1 MKQHMRTILEM
12 KSFLLLW
19 LTQSLSSLG
28 SAMTNYALVIWA
40 YQQQG
45 SALHSALLMVC
56 SYAPYVLLSVF
67 AGALS
72 DRWDKRKT
80 MLACDACAAAC
91 SLVVLLLLSANMLKL
106 WHLYALNAVN
116 GLMNTVQQ
124 PASEVA
130 VTALLPKKHYQ
141 RVGGLRYLSNS
152 CNTILTPVIATA
164 LMGLFGIRLVIL
176 ADLST
181 FLLAFMALLIFIRLP
196 KLGTENKTESF
207 GQSVRKGFGYLK
219 KNRGIFDL
227 ILFLAGINLVASM
240 FNAAFAP
247 MMLSRANA
255 GEKALG
261 FMNAFTGV
269 VMLTGSIAASLVK
282 EPKSRVRVI
291 YVSLF
296 LSMSTENFFLAFG
309 KSLPVW
315 CIGAF
320 LGWIAIPLMNANLD
334 AVMRLNI
341 PIDIQGRVFAAR
353 NSFQF
358 FTIPLGYFFGGFA
371 VDRIFEP
378 LMRRQSPESL
388 PAILFGFGKG
398 SGAACFFAVLG
409 ILGVL
414 ICLLFRNDQHIW
426 TLERQDGE

>member
-1 MKQHMRTILEM
+1 MKRETLTEMR
-12 KSFLLLW
+12 SFLVLW
-19 LTQSLSSLG
+19 FTQSLSSLG
-28 SAMTNYALVIWA
+28 SAMTSYALVIWA

-56 SYAPYVLLSVF
+56 SYAPYVLLSIF

-80 MLACDACAAAC
+80 MLVCDACAAVC
-91 SLVVLLLLSANMLKL
+91 SVAILFLLSVNALRL
-106 WHLYALNAVN
+106 WHLYALNAIN

-141 RVGGLRYLSNS
+141 RVGGLRYLSNA
-152 CNTILTPVIATA
+152 CNTILTPVAATA
-164 LMGLFGIRLVIL
+164 LMGLLGVRLVIWV
-176 ADLST
+176 DLST
-181 FLLAFMALLIFIRLP
+181 FLIAFVVLLAFIRLP
-196 KLGTENKTESF
+196 KTESEKKTESF
-207 GQSVRKGFGYLK
+207 GQSVKSGLWYLK
-219 KNRGIFDL
+219 QNRGIFDL

-261 FMNAFTGV
+261 FINAFTGV
-269 VMLTGSIAASLVK
+269 VMLLGSIIASAAQT
-282 EPKSRVRVI
+282 PKSRVRVI
-291 YVSLF
+291 CASLF

-309 KSLPVW
+309 RSLPVW

-341 PIDIQGRVFAAR
+341 PVEIQGRVFAAR

-358 FTIPLGYFFGGFA
+358 FTIPLGYFLGGFA
-371 VDRIFEP
+371 VDRVFEP
-378 LMRRQSPESL
+378 LMSL
-388 PAILFGFGKG
+388 QREGSLLVRAFGAGKG
-398 SGAACFFAVLG
+398 SGAACFYAVLG
-409 ILGVL
+409 VLGVAV
-414 ICLLFRNDQHIW
+414 CMLFRNDRHIRA
-426 TLERQDGE
+426 LEENTSA